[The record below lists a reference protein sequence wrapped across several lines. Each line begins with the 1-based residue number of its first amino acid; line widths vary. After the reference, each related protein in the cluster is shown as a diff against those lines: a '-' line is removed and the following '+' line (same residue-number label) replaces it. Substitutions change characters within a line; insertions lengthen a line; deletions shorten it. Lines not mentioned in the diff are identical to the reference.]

1 MLKQNVDVADY
12 NFDRQIAAMKE
23 AKKANE
29 AKQNEDLG
37 QIMQDGLTE

>member
-23 AKKANE
+23 AKANE
-29 AKQNEDLG
+29 AKQNEDLS